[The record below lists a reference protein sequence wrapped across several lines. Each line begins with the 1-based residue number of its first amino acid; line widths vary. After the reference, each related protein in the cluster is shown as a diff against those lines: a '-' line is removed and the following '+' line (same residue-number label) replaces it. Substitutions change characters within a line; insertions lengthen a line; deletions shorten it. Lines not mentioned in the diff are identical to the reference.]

1 MHVLG
6 SSSGSWCLAQLPRW
20 GSVCT
25 RYLAI
30 LGEPIADRHVAAAF
44 QDGFLVESSGG
55 KKFDDVNLEE
65 KEWCDFDEKLD
76 APVGIYEV
84 ESRFERH
91 KGK

>member
-1 MHVLG
+1 MGCQVVAGALLNCPGGEAHVQENLATLG
-6 SSSGSWCLAQLPRW
+6 DR
-20 GSVCT
+20 
-25 RYLAI
+25 
-30 LGEPIADRHVAAAF
+30 IADRHVAAAI